1 MGTIPVPIPVA
12 VGMHTVGMHRWGGW
26 SRQIID
32 RVDAGQ
38 RRGRVSGTYTPGARR
53 VSVAAHHR
61 TAVEASAVA
70 FVDSVGGLYGGATQ
84 LGDPGVADGRAGATV
99 AGHRE

>member
-1 MGTIPVPIPVA
+1 M
-12 VGMHTVGMHRWGGW
+12 
-26 SRQIID
+26 QIRAIVIGAE
-32 RVDAGQ
+32 RSL
-38 RRGRVSGTYTPGARR
+38 GRVPTELHLRTHAVRQCTMVAKLGLSCTKASSTARN
-53 VSVAAHHR
+53 VAAHHR
-61 TAVEASAVA
+61 TAVEASAAA